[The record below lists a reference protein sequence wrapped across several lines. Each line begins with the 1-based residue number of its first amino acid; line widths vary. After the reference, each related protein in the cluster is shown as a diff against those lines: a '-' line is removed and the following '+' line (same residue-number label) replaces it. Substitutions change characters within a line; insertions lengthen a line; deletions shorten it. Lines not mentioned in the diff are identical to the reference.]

1 MAEDP
6 VINETLI
13 ITEEEIIV
21 DNNDDSELV
30 FDPIKDMWVT
40 VNIKSNDTFEDES
53 DDKYWVW
60 EVGDDDEEEGE
71 SENIGYFHKIQA
83 LYGELTAL
91 PRLTAHLMSQ
101 LYSHLVDI
109 GAGQVCHLV
118 ITPFKKLYSV
128 CVYVARMVR
137 SIAM

>member
-13 ITEEEIIV
+13 VTEEEIIV
-21 DNNDDSELV
+21 DNNDDGELV

-40 VNIKSNDTFEDES
+40 VNIKSNDTLEDES

-83 LYGELTAL
+83 L
-91 PRLTAHLMSQ
+91 
-101 LYSHLVDI
+101 
-109 GAGQVCHLV
+109 
-118 ITPFKKLYSV
+118 
-128 CVYVARMVR
+128 
-137 SIAM
+137 